1 MWGIINVLK
10 KGVVCT
16 ALGLFLSCVDLA
28 SLWAE
33 SADEGWVSAD
43 DVFRGAGAGAST
55 IDQCR
60 SRCFA
65 QSKRTV
71 HDIKGSPSSYMYE
84 PNLDVGM
91 ASFDVAVDEDTCLRA
106 CLERVDHKGAAISF

>member
-1 MWGIINVLK
+1 MLKEGI
-10 KGVVCT
+10 VCS

-28 SLWAE
+28 PVRAG

-43 DVFRGAGAGAST
+43 DVFLGAGAGAST

-91 ASFDVAVDEDTCLRA
+91 SSFDVAVDEGVCLQA
-106 CLERVDHKGAAISF
+106 CLERVDHKGASISF